1 MLSGFRADQVA
12 VTDQVATPLLL
23 VKVAVILGSKTSF
36 LHRLAVCY
44 LRSRVRISVTR
55 RESKNLK
62 NREEP
67 AEVVQAS
74 ALDAVRRPPWG
85 DVPGTSLWV
94 ETLGKTLNMQ

>member
-55 RESKNLK
+55 RESKN
-62 NREEP
+62 REEP